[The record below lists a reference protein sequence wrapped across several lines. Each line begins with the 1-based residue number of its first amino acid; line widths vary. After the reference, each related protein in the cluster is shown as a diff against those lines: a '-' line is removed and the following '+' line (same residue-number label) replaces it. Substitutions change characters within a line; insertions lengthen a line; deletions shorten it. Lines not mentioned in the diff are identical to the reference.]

1 MKTCLYTKI
10 ILTIIALSL
19 SVIAMK
25 NMGLIVIKEAY
36 ASNYQTPDSYVEIV
50 NLDERF
56 NVWSDLGLDVRITNI
71 EELANLIKNR

>member
-25 NMGLIVIKEAY
+25 NMGLIVIKEAD
-36 ASNYQTPDSYVEIV
+36 ANIMPDSYVEVV
-50 NLDERF
+50 NAPLS
-56 NVWSDLGLDVRITNI
+56 VWSTVPLNVRVVNFSEFAKLIDVD
-71 EELANLIKNR
+71 